1 MVGVINFEQDITD
14 QQKLTILA
22 ITREYKDLGY
32 IKKMF
37 IFENKLGVLIP
48 DIEHYKKII
57 AELEQLKEPPEI
69 KNSNDRTIADE

>member
-14 QQKLTILA
+14 QQKLAILA

-48 DIEHYKKII
+48 DIEHCKKII
-57 AELEQLKEPPEI
+57 AELEQLKEPPGI
-69 KNSNDRTIADE
+69 NPNDRAYS